1 MAALGS
7 LAVFRRRAPA
17 FAAACESLNQDRRN
31 AERYDNTAQ
40 ALQGSGE
47 RLDIRLGIAAGSTSV
62 LGEYVAAVQD
72 QLNRL
77 ARCRR
82 HPWTIWPQLSYQHVV
97 KLSRRPRRL
106 LASITDQDPPRLA
119 FLLTTSTHPSA
130 CRKPMSQGAGV
141 D

>member
-1 MAALGS
+1 MRCGANGLRSARWRCFGAALQ
-7 LAVFRRRAPA
+7 A

-82 HPWTIWPQLSYQHVV
+82 HPWRPDLPQLSYQHVV
-97 KLSRRPRRL
+97 KLSP
-106 LASITDQDPPRLA
+106 APP
-119 FLLTTSTHPSA
+119 P
-130 CRKPMSQGAGV
+130 AGV
-141 D
+141 DN